1 MYRAVF
7 LDIDGTILNSKNQL
21 EDETIESIHKVQ
33 KKGIIVGLASGR
45 SLEASKIYG
54 DKLQCWLYAAY
65 NGSLV
70 FLNNKIIHDVKISSK
85 VAYDLCSQTYQY
97 GGKYI
102 HFSYSTSRSNQP
114 LYEEHLLPFAKKTNL
129 EDTDCEAHRLTLYI
143 NSEQRKVL
151 KEKVLEDYVFEEG
164 DRLEVY
170 PKGSKWTGIQSA
182 IQQLNILPEEVIAI
196 GNGIN
201 DVEMLESS
209 GLGIAMGNAT
219 DYVKS
224 KANMI
229 VEDND
234 HYGVARAL
242 RTIFKI

>member
-1 MYRAVF
+1 M
-7 LDIDGTILNSKNQL
+7 
-21 EDETIESIHKVQ
+21 
-33 KKGIIVGLASGR
+33 
-45 SLEASKIYG
+45 
-54 DKLQCWLYAAY
+54 
-65 NGSLV
+65 
-70 FLNNKIIHDVKISSK
+70 
-85 VAYDLCSQTYQY
+85 
-97 GGKYI
+97 
-102 HFSYSTSRSNQP
+102 
-114 LYEEHLLPFAKKTNL
+114 
-129 EDTDCEAHRLTLYI
+129 
-143 NSEQRKVL
+143 
-151 KEKVLEDYVFEEG
+151 LEDYVFEEG

-224 KANMI
+224 KAKMI

-242 RTIFKI
+242 STIFKI